1 MKESTQTCARV
12 AVPNRTSFLSKSTVS
27 IKSRSHMSC
36 VDTSHDRTM
45 YPGPSHVQL
54 NKEARHNGCALS
66 YLCPEVVVQVLA
78 HGERKVLGVVEG
90 RGGRVGEDLCVM
102 VRKGVELVHHIGTW
116 GIGWCACMCGESSL
130 HMCLKH
136 LLLVRRL

>member
-78 HGERKVLGVVEG
+78 H
-90 RGGRVGEDLCVM
+90 
-102 VRKGVELVHHIGTW
+102 
-116 GIGWCACMCGESSL
+116 
-130 HMCLKH
+130 
-136 LLLVRRL
+136 